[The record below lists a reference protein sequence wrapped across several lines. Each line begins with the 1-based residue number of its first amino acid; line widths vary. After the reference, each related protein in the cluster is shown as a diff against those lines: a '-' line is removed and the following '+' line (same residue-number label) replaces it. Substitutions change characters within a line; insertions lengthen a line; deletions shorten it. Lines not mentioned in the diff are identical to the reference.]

1 MINYKRAYF
10 VMRKDIEKAIE
21 QIRNGQISEDDA
33 RLQFS
38 LIKTG
43 EMYDICMNDETE
55 NN

>member
-1 MINYKRAYF
+1 
-10 VMRKDIEKAIE
+10 MRKDIEKAIE
-21 QIRNGQISEDDA
+21 QIRNGQISEADA

-38 LIKTG
+38 LIKTA